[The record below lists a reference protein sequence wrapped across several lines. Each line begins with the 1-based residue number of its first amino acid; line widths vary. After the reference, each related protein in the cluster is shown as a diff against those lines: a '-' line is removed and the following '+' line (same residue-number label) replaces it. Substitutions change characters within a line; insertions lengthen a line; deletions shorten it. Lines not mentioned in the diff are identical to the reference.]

1 MRKSNLLVLPLLTL
15 VLAMSNSTCKKPAPN
30 AGATEA
36 ERAAAAAFSKWVDT
50 YLEDFYRRHPAAASY
65 DGIHTYDN
73 RLDSFSPE
81 SIQAELAALA
91 AFEKDLAG
99 VDSARLP
106 LSDRLDWQ
114 LAGNNIRSR
123 RLELERIRMWQKQP
137 DVYCSVI
144 GGGLMLLTMQRFA
157 PPETR
162 LRSVIAREREIPR
175 LLDEARANVANPP
188 AVYVKVALEDFD
200 GVLDFVQNDIPK
212 AFPEVKDAA
221 LLAELRASTAAA
233 AEALRKYIAYLKNDL
248 RPKAKGEFAIG
259 AENYADLLKFQEG
272 VNLPLGDLLGIAQRE
287 IEREQERFRVTAAE
301 IDPAAEPHLVWE
313 RLKREHPP
321 AGHVVAEAQKQ
332 LATIIQFIE
341 EKHLVTLPQAVPAVA
356 MPTPPFYRQSF
367 ASMWNP
373 GPFET
378 ADLPSPYFVTEVD
391 PAWPRKKQ
399 EEYLTAFNYSELWST
414 SIHEAYPGHYV
425 QGMIV
430 RQAPSKVRKAALFAP
445 NTYVEGW
452 AHYTEQM
459 MIAEEGFGGRDP
471 KIRLGQIVESL
482 LRLCRFYAGI
492 SLHTRGMSVDEAT
505 RFFMKNA
512 FWEETP
518 ARAEAERGTYDPT
531 YLVYSVGKLEI
542 LKLRE
547 DYRALQ
553 GDKFSL
559 MEFHDR
565 LLRGGQAPIWVYR
578 RLLLGDRD
586 DGKILY

>member
-1 MRKSNLLVLPLLTL
+1 MCKSNFLILPLFTL
-15 VLAMSNSTCKKPAPN
+15 VLAMNNFTCSKPAPN
-30 AGATEA
+30 AGAAEA

-50 YLEDFYRRHPAAASY
+50 YLEDYYQRHPAAASY
-65 DGIHTYDN
+65 DGVHTYDD
-73 RLDSFSPE
+73 RLESFSPE

-91 AFEKDLAG
+91 GFEKSLAG
-99 VDSARLP
+99 MDSARLP

-114 LAGNNIRSR
+114 LAGSNIRSR
-123 RLELERIRMWQKQP
+123 RLELERMRTWQKQP
-137 DVYCSVI
+137 GVYCNVLS
-144 GGGLMLLTMQRFA
+144 GGLMLLTLQRFA
-157 PPETR
+157 PPEVR
-162 LRSVIAREREIPR
+162 LRLVIAREREMTR

-188 AVYVKVALEDFD
+188 AVFVKVALEDFA
-200 GVLDFVQNDIPK
+200 GALEFVQADVPK

-221 LLAELRASTAAA
+221 LLAEFRASTAAA
-233 AEALRKYIAYLKNDL
+233 AGALEKYIAYLKLDL
-248 RPKAKGEFAIG
+248 GPKAHGDFAIG
-259 AENYADLLKFQEG
+259 AENYMDLLEFQEG
-272 VNLPLGDLLGIAQRE
+272 VNLPLDELLGIAQRE
-287 IEREQERFRVTAAE
+287 IGREQERFRATAAE
-301 IDPAAEPHLVWE
+301 IDPAAEPRLVWE

-332 LATIIQFIE
+332 LSTIIRFIE
-341 EKHLVTLPQAVPAVA
+341 EKHLVTLPKAAPAVA
-356 MPTPPFYRQSF
+356 MPTPPFFRQSF

-378 ADLPSPYFVTEVD
+378 ADLPSPYFITEVD
-391 PAWPRKKQ
+391 PAWPRQKQ
-399 EEYLTAFNYSELWST
+399 EEFLTAFNYAELWAT
-414 SIHEAYPGHYV
+414 GIHEAYPGHYV

-445 NTYVEGW
+445 GAYVEGW

-471 KIRLGQIVESL
+471 KLRLGQIVESL

-505 RFFMKNA
+505 RFFMQNA
-512 FWEETP
+512 FWDETP

-531 YLVYSVGKLEI
+531 YLVYSLGKLEI

-559 MEFHDR
+559 QEFHDR
-565 LLRGGQAPIWVYR
+565 LLRGGQAPLWVHR

-586 DGKILY
+586 DGKVLH

>member
-1 MRKSNLLVLPLLTL
+1 MRRSNSLILPLLTL
-15 VLAMSNSTCKKPAPN
+15 ALAMSESTCNEPAPN
-30 AGATEA
+30 AGAAEA
-36 ERAAAAAFSKWVDT
+36 ERAATAAFSKWVDT
-50 YLEDFYRRHPAAASY
+50 YLEDYYRRHPTAASS
-65 DGIHTYDN
+65 DGIHTYDS
-73 RLDSFSPE
+73 RLESFSRE

-91 AFEKDLAG
+91 GFEKELA
-99 VDSARLP
+99 VIDSARLP

-114 LAGNNIRSR
+114 LAGSNIRSR

-137 DVYCSVI
+137 DLYCNVI
-144 GGGLMLLTMQRFA
+144 GGGLMLMAMQRFA
-157 PPETR
+157 PPEAR

-175 LLDEARANVANPP
+175 LLDEARANVADPP

-212 AFPEVKDAA
+212 AFPEVKDTA
-221 LLAELRASTAAA
+221 LLAEFRASTAAA
-233 AEALRKYIAYLKNDL
+233 AGALKQYIAYLKNDL
-248 RPKAKGEFAIG
+248 GPKAQGAFDIG
-259 AENYADLLKFQEG
+259 ANNYASLLKFQEG
-272 VNLPLGDLLGIAQRE
+272 VNLPLDQLLGIAQRE
-287 IEREQERFRVTAAE
+287 IAREQERFRATAAE
-301 IDPAAEPHLVWE
+301 IDPAAEPLLVWE

-341 EKHLVTLPQAVPAVA
+341 EKHLVTLPKAAPAVA
-356 MPTPPFYRQSF
+356 MPSPPFYRQAF

-430 RQAPSKVRKAALFAP
+430 RQAPSKVRKAALFAAE
-445 NTYVEGW
+445 TYVEGW

-471 KIRLGQIVESL
+471 KIRMGQIVESL

-512 FWEETP
+512 FWDETP

-547 DYRALQ
+547 DCRALQ

-559 MEFHDR
+559 QEFHDR
-565 LLRGGQAPIWVYR
+565 LLRGGQAPLWVYR
-578 RLLLGDRD
+578 QLLLGDRD
-586 DGKILY
+586 DGKILN